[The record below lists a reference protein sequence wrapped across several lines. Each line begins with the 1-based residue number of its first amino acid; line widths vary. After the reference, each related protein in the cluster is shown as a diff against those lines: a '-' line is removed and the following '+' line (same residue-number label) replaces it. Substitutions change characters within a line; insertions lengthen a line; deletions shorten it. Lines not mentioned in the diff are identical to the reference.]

1 MVRGCHESH
10 GGAVGYDGML
20 LDLVFAIDNDIDGSL
35 AEGCDG
41 GMAVAK
47 RNLLWR
53 LEITKLGKHGSVVA
67 EGFWSGASV
76 IAHESRWWRKRTST
90 SVPTYI
96 RVKKKLENYNL
107 FLHDGCDDLL

>member
-1 MVRGCHESH
+1 MRATGVQ
-10 GGAVGYDGML
+10 
-20 LDLVFAIDNDIDGSL
+20 LVMMADAIFAIDDDVDGAL
-35 AEGCDG
+35 AKGCDG

-53 LEITKLGKHGSVVA
+53 LEISKFRKHGSVIA

-76 IAHESRWWRKRTST
+76 IAHESRWWRSSTST

-96 RVKKKLENYNL
+96 RVKI
-107 FLHDGCDDLL
+107 F

>member
-1 MVRGCHESH
+1 MFSNNTAILVFEVVGGSHESY
-10 GGAVGYDGML
+10 GGAVGHDGML
-20 LDLVFAIDNDIDGSL
+20 LDSVFAIDDDINGAL

-47 RNLLWR
+47 RNLLRR
-53 LEITKLGKHGSVVA
+53 LEITKLGEHGSVVT

-76 IAHESRWWRKRTST
+76 IAHESRWWRKRIST

-96 RVKKKLENYNL
+96 RVN
-107 FLHDGCDDLL
+107 FF